1 MLEQLILISA
11 SLVGMG
17 DGKVE
22 LPISTAVEK
31 LNNSLKVQ
39 FGESLRN
46 NVCSPL
52 FFDAD
57 LIGFEASINEEK
69 IIFDLDGYLMEK
81 YKEPYL
87 YASDASELTALDVLI
102 SKSGFRTASCVSQIT
117 SLADKPKLKEFGNWT
132 SVSFNSLRN
141 ECAQIA
147 AMDLIYTYKLSGRG
161 KPSIYSSSTNL
172 LETLKRSQKY
182 QDGSGTSLNNF
193 LPGLN
198 EVLSSD
204 FYAKEGVYNGTEPV
218 ICAYSP
224 ESGNLGHIAMKIG
237 EAETSFMQIFKTKWD
252 IIVSTKQNFY
262 GKEPETINK
271 TIESCFFGVQSN
283 RRQATFVLSGC

>member
-22 LPISTAVEK
+22 MPVTMAVEK
-31 LNNSLKVQ
+31 LNDCLEKQ
-39 FGESLRN
+39 FGEDMGKDG
-46 NVCSPL
+46 CSPL
-52 FFDAD
+52 YSGNN
-57 LIGFEASINEEK
+57 IVGFEASINQDK
-69 IIFDLDGYLMEK
+69 ISFDLDGYLI
-81 YKEPYL
+81 KEYDEPPL
-87 YASDASELTALDVLI
+87 YASNASSLTPLKTLI
-102 SKSGFRTASCVSQIT
+102 SKSGFTTASCVSQIS
-117 SLADKPKLKEFGNWT
+117 SLVNKPHHKSFGKWNP
-132 SVSFNSLRN
+132 VSFESL
-141 ECAQIA
+141 EKDCAQIA
-147 AMDLIYTYKLSGRG
+147 SMDLIYTYKMSGKG
-161 KPSIYSSSTNL
+161 NPSIYSSSTNL
-172 LETLKRSQKY
+172 LEALKRSQKY

-198 EVLSSD
+198 GVLSSD
-204 FYAKEGVYNGTEPV
+204 FYAKEGVYNGIEPV

-252 IIVSTKQNFY
+252 IVVSSKPNYY
-262 GKEPETINK
+262 GEEPTGVNK